1 MQAENYCPLYALCII
16 IFSCFHL
23 LIQQLLCITFVP
35 AHSYFYC
42 DYVYQSWHSGCQ
54 CIAFPY
60 FRTSR
65 DTRYQYS
72 LCWGCKWKAYT
83 RLPLSADSSL
93 AAMTEH
99 CLAAVIIQQEKKILS
114 MHVSTVCIEALTCLS
129 KGRNSSVTSAE
140 RVLDFVS
147 WMQIFGEDDSS
158 DSLPTLMILWFHF
171 FFARDFSRK

>member
-1 MQAENYCPLYALCII
+1 MPPGKNILWNHIMQAENYCPLYALCII

-23 LIQQLLCITFVP
+23 LIQQLLCISFVP

-93 AAMTEH
+93 AADWTLLGSCDYTAGKENPFH
-99 CLAAVIIQQEKKILS
+99 ACQYRLHRSTDVSLQRKELFCHLS
-114 MHVSTVCIEALTCLS
+114 REGFGLCFTDA
-129 KGRNSSVTSAE
+129 
-140 RVLDFVS
+140 DF
-147 WMQIFGEDDSS
+147 WRR
-158 DSLPTLMILWFHF
+158 W
-171 FFARDFSRK
+171 